1 MDPITGEATAVIVV
15 ASFDNRIV
23 VAFPSAVWHRSPG
36 QRKLAKRAFIRPL
49 SCSVTTCPLED
60 RGTEREES
68 LKIWVGFLHLDF
80 EPLLSFQDEKEPAHQ
95 FGSASDGTVLIPTAQ
110 ALVDITLEHYAPP
123 NFVSAVSQGEG
134 QTHPAEER
142 LAKLEESLQSIQACY
157 GRRSFCEANTKRRCE
172 ASACKSSI
180 CLEDTHVSWLRRI
193 DSVSSF
199 ASRNPICSSRRTC
212 RDHLHQANSTRRPS
226 LQEAYGECRP
236 VGRECRGGRR
246 RGGGGSSAR
255 SRPMTPEAE
264 VSQALVKL
272 TKICSNLA
280 EGKKKTDGLEALLD
294 GSGLASSSESTSVPF
309 ESTKCCSSVR
319 TSKGSPG
326 SSQADLRSYR
336 KQPDGRFRKQASRT
350 WRTYG
355 ARNCEGL
362 ALQQVPDPAV
372 HKPDQMDLGSE
383 RHMGLS
389 DCWKDCRSKSSLQ
402 PSCRGLRPIEH
413 RWRELAVSQCCVART
428 KSPLSSVRKSPSS
441 GGTRSTAQCL
451 VRQQVDRSVHVAC
464 PRARSVPGSSA
475 KARSSGQD
483 TRQRRR
489 HQSPVQQPK

>member
-1 MDPITGEATAVIVV
+1 MAEIENPGDIADEAPEVEIDESDPRQFAVLLADQTIDIDYRLGTLSLDPITGEATAVIVV

-142 LAKLEESLQSIQACY
+142 LAKLEESLQSIQATLAAMAGDRFVKPTPKGGAKPAPVSRPSALKTPKY
-157 GRRSFCEANTKRRCE
+157 RGLDESTVSAALQAGIPSAHLEELAGIISTKPIR
-172 ASACKSSI
+172 
-180 CLEDTHVSWLRRI
+180 LEDLPCKKPTVNADPLEES
-193 DSVSSF
+193 
-199 ASRNPICSSRRTC
+199 AE
-212 RDHLHQANSTRRPS
+212 
-226 LQEAYGECRP
+226 EAEEE
-236 VGRECRGGRR
+236 VAEAADGGD
-246 RGGGGSSAR
+246 AR

-309 ESTKCCSSVR
+309 ESTKCCSSER

-389 DCWKDCRSKSSLQ
+389 VQKQ
-402 PSCRGLRPIEH
+402 
-413 RWRELAVSQCCVART
+413 ELVAAF
-428 KSPLSSVRKSPSS
+428 LSGPP
-441 GGTRSTAQCL
+441 TN
-451 VRQQVDRSVHVAC
+451 
-464 PRARSVPGSSA
+464 RA
-475 KARSSGQD
+475 
-483 TRQRRR
+483 
-489 HQSPVQQPK
+489 